1 MKRII
6 AVFLTLNTIF
16 LSGCWDMRELN
27 ELGLVMAVGIDKA
40 KDSGNFIV
48 TAQIAKP
55 QSAASQG
62 GKGGGGG
69 GEPPVWIGSG
79 EGKTIFEAIR
89 NIAKTSSRRVMWAHN
104 NIIVIGKSLAEEDI
118 TPVVDF
124 FTHNPELRMKT
135 WVAVSHEDAAA
146 IVSAQT
152 GIENIP
158 GISLAELFRY
168 HELASES
175 VASDMLHV
183 FSDYKSESRQP
194 LLSMMR
200 IKKGQNSEG
209 REEIELSG
217 AAIFKGSKMLGET
230 SPEETRGLAFIRK
243 ETKNAVIVVSGYEG
257 EKQKVSVELKNTKIN
272 IRSEIKG
279 DMPNITIS
287 VTTDGSVSEEDKVSD
302 MTIEELKTKVG
313 AAAGREIEREI
324 RMGIDKVQ
332 KDYKSDVIGIG
343 RVVHIQH
350 KEEWDKNLRKKWDDM
365 YPQIPITVN
374 AAVNITNSVLYQQ
387 PMKDEKINGGISSE
401 SKDK

>member
-1 MKRII
+1 MKKIMI
-6 AVFLTLNTIF
+6 VFLALNTIF

-40 KDSGNFIV
+40 KGSENFIV

-69 GEPPVWIGSG
+69 GEPPVWIGTG

-89 NIAKTSSRRVMWAHN
+89 NLAKTASRRVMWAHN

-135 WVAVSHEDAAA
+135 WVAVSHEDAAG

-158 GISLAELFRY
+158 GISVAELFRY
-168 HELASES
+168 HQLPSES
-175 VASDMLHV
+175 IASDMLHV
-183 FSDYKSESRQP
+183 FSDFKSESRQP
-194 LLSMMR
+194 LLSIMR
-200 IKKGQNSEG
+200 IKKGQKSGG

-217 AAIFKGSKMLGET
+217 AAIFKGSKMIGET

-243 ETKNAVIVVSGYEG
+243 ETKDAVIVVSGFEG
-257 EKQKVSVELKNTKIN
+257 EKQKASVELKNTKIN
-272 IRSEIKG
+272 IKSEIKA

-287 VTTDGSVSEEDKVSD
+287 LTTDGSVAEEDKVSN
-302 MTIEELKTKVG
+302 MTIEELKIKVG

-332 KDYKSDVIGIG
+332 RGYKSDVLGLG

-350 KEEWDKNLRKKWDDM
+350 KEEWYKSLKERWDDI
-365 YPQIPITVN
+365 YPQIPITIN
-374 AAVNITNSVLYQQ
+374 ASVNITDSVLYQQ
-387 PMKDEKINGGISSE
+387 PMKDEKINGGISGE